1 MDREEERSV
10 GRRLRSGLT
19 LLVDIPGTGE
29 PIRRQHNYQIRLRLW
44 LNRGEPVRWQTAW
57 GPIDVA
63 RLEDDGA
70 TLITEV
76 RIDRR
81 SLINGLFYGVEGMR
95 VGGIRRLEIAPHL
108 AYGEQGVPGTIPSAA
123 VLIAEIAILEPG
135 RRIDRAEPAS

>member
-1 MDREEERSV
+1 MEE
-10 GRRLRSGLT
+10 GTLRRLRSGLT
-19 LLVDIPGTGE
+19 LLVDVPGTGE
-29 PIRRQHNYQIRLRLW
+29 PVRRQHNYQIRLRLW

-57 GPIDVA
+57 GLIDVA

-81 SLINGLFYGVEGMR
+81 SLISGLFYGVEGMR
-95 VGGIRRLEIAPHL
+95 VGGMRRLEIAPHL

-135 RRIDRAEPAS
+135 RRVGRAEPTS